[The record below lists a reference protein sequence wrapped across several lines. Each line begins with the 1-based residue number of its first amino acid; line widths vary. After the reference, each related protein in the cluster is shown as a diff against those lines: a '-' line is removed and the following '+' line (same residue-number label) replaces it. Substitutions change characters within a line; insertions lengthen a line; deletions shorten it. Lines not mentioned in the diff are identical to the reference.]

1 MAKQLVVP
9 DDWQTV
15 VATERQQ
22 RRAGRDHHQVG
33 TAIKTGALHRLQG
46 VKVAIQLLEQGT
58 VWFHIGHPSQGPSW
72 PRPSGEGALV
82 GATHADEAARTQV
95 TSQQLNPGAGHH
107 TAHRK
112 SENINGLLSTQLG
125 RNVVVELGSK
135 LKHGRQAKALGQVGN
150 QQVRA
155 TSRQLPLEP
164 VKQPRRVP
172 EAMDQ
177 YERRGRC
184 WRLWSGR
191 QWIGVGRVRWLPWLN
206 GCLY

>member
-1 MAKQLVVP
+1 MAQQLVMP
-9 DDWQTV
+9 DHWQTV
-15 VATERQQ
+15 VATKRQQ

-33 TAIKTGALHRLQG
+33 TAIKTGARHGLQG
-46 VKVAIQLLEQGT
+46 LKVAIQLLEQGT
-58 VWFHIGHPSQGPSW
+58 VGLHIGNPSQGPPG
-72 PRPSGEGALV
+72 PRSCGEGALV

-95 TSQQLNPGAGHH
+95 TSEQLNPGAGDH

-112 SENINGLLSTQLG
+112 SEHINGLINTQLG
-125 RNVVVELGSK
+125 HDVGVELGSK

-164 VKQPRRVP
+164 FKQPRRVP

-177 YERRGRC
+177 DERRRRV

-191 QWIGVGRVRWLPWLN
+191 Q
-206 GCLY
+206 